1 MLVFLSWSG
10 SLSRSVAEILR
21 DWLPD
26 VVQALEPWTSSED
39 IDSGARWSTQIAE
52 KLAGTG
58 QGVIVVTRENLSAPW
73 LNFEAGALAKSLSD
87 GQPRPVLVDLAKSEL
102 VGPLSQFQMTNL
114 DNQEEMLR
122 LVSSLNSRLDA
133 ALPQQ
138 RLTRAFAAAWPELQD
153 RVVRARQQS
162 TPGATAVPRPAE
174 DMLEEVLTL
183 VRGLARQANTL
194 AVRPVDIVEALVER
208 AQTEGALTLEEL
220 RSTFEQAGIGPAEA
234 GQVIRRLTQAGAI
247 LGTKE
252 APPHKR
258 IVRRSTSRPA
268 TESSRL
274 DGERGTRS

>member
-1 MLVFLSWSG
+1 MLIFLSWSG
-10 SLSRSVAEILR
+10 SLSRLVAEILR

-39 IDSGARWSTQIAE
+39 IDSGARWSAQIAE

-87 GQPRPVLVDLAKSEL
+87 GQPRPVLVDLAKSEV

-114 DNQEEMLR
+114 DNEEEMLR
-122 LVSSLNSRLDA
+122 LVSSLNNRLGP

-138 RLTRAFAAAWPELQD
+138 RLARAFKAAWPDLQD
-153 RVVRARQQS
+153 RVVRARQRS
-162 TPGATAVPRPAE
+162 TPGAAAVPRPAE
-174 DMLEEVLTL
+174 DMLEEVLIL
-183 VRGLARQANTL
+183 VRGLARQASTL

-234 GQVIRRLTQAGAI
+234 GQVLRRLTQAGAC
-247 LGTKE
+247 LGTEE

-258 IVRRSTSRPA
+258 IVPRSTSRPT

-274 DGERGTRS
+274 DGDRGTRS